1 MPFIEDKDQQVQ
13 FDRLIDYSTEVEAG
27 EPDYT
32 FRERVRAAFAID
44 NTIGSL
50 IARESGLPDG
60 TKTTDYDA
68 WTDLTDDERLDEAFI
83 NNITY
88 VDNRQELDAVRRQRD
103 KELKNREILQEGGL
117 LPSLAVGLVDPINV
131 LLPGSVAYKTY
142 KTGSKILDGALATA
156 SAGALSATATETAL
170 HATQLERTFSESA
183 LNVSAATFLSGALG
197 AAPGVFNQL
206 VSKSQLDEIDKTLD
220 PERVVREGGNPAMA
234 DHSIGAAEV
243 DNDAQ
248 VRGKVAKMFVKGLGF
263 DPLSR
268 TITSD
273 ASATR
278 KAVNALAENP
288 IDMDRPV
295 GTSVESMIKAYDGRY
310 FEAASDSAMFFKEYK
325 KSGGTLNNRQFR
337 EEVGRAMR
345 NGSDNTYIQQAADS
359 WRTKLYEPLKDE
371 SVKMGLLPEDVDVTT
386 AESYLNRIWNKEKL
400 AANSGEFISVTKKW
414 LDDQLEVKVG
424 KKAEIDKLTTKF
436 TEVEKGEASAAK
448 RKATAERQITEI
460 EKKLEETKRAEKP
473 KAPKAAKNTLEKA
486 KVDQPLKATVYHQTD
501 KTFEK
506 FDFDKSADGTVWFT
520 GDKEVFKD
528 PTSAAAASAG
538 KGKILTANVEL
549 KKVAGWD
556 EIDKYSI
563 GELIQK
569 GYDGAVLDGDLQVF
583 TESAIKSVKEE
594 IEPKVAKPSK
604 RVQTLEKQI
613 ADRRAKIAEYD
624 KQLGDFEAQKL
635 QSTKDIEAVIKDFPS
650 KIANEVRSMIKARE
664 GVEAKS
670 MTRTL
675 KRAIARIQKAGYE
688 DIEPVDNE
696 ALAREILGRIMSTP
710 DGRLPYDY
718 KMGENSAKGMAGP
731 EKGVFKKRSFLIPDS
746 MVEQFLENDIELL
759 GGRYLK
765 QMAPDIELTR
775 RFGDVELKNEIKNIE
790 QEYIEKMS
798 GAKTQKERLKLNK
811 QKDSDIRDIA
821 AMRDRMRGTYGQVDF
836 DNPWVRA
843 GRVARDLNYMRLL
856 GGVVA
861 ASIPDIGRVIA
872 AEGIVNTFRYGLKPL
887 VANLREFRVAAR
899 EAKLYG
905 VGTDA
910 LMGGRAEIIADVA
923 DYARGGTKFERGVR
937 AAATKFS
944 SINLMNF
951 WTGGIKQLHAVV
963 TQTRV
968 ANDLLKGKYDKR
980 LGQLGISEADSKN
993 IAGQL
998 KKYGKE
1004 IDGVWVWNT
1013 RDWDNQDLAMM
1024 WGAALRKESDRVI
1037 IVPGQEKPLFMSSEM
1052 GKTIFQFKSFMFSA
1066 TQRVLISNIQAQDKH
1081 YIQGMLGL
1089 VGIGMLSYA
1098 FKEWDANRELS
1109 DDPATWVME
1118 GIDRSGALGM
1128 LMEVNNTLEKISGNH
1143 YGLRPLVGINAP
1155 ASRYAARSALD
1166 SAIGPTFG
1174 LAGDVIKAA
1183 SAVTGEREWTDAD
1196 TRAFRRLLPGQNLSF
1211 LRQGLDRIEEEL
1223 GQ

>member
-13 FDRLIDYSTEVEAG
+13 FDRLIDYSTDVEPG

-60 TKTTDYDA
+60 TRTTDYDA
-68 WTDLTDDERLDEAFI
+68 WADLTDDERLDEAFI

-103 KELKNREILQEGGL
+103 KELRNREILEEGGL
-117 LPSLAVGLVDPINV
+117 LPSLAVGLVDPINI

-142 KTGSKILDGALATA
+142 KTGSKILDGALATG
-156 SAGALSATATETAL
+156 SAGALSATVTETAL
-170 HATQLERTFSESA
+170 HATQMERTFSESA
-183 LNVSAATFLSGALG
+183 LNVSTATFLSGALG

-220 PERVVREGGNPAMA
+220 PERIVREGGNPAMA

-345 NGSDNTYIQQAADS
+345 DGSDNTYIQQAADS
-359 WRTKLYEPLKDE
+359 WNTKLYEPLKNE
-371 SVKMGLLPEDVDVTT
+371 AVKMGLLPEDVDVAT
-386 AESYLNRIWNKEKL
+386 AENYLNRIWNKEKL

-414 LDDQLEVKVG
+414 LDDQLEVKVA
-424 KKAEIDKLTTKF
+424 KKADIDKLDASIKNI
-436 TEVEKGEASAAK
+436 EKAEGTAVK
-448 RKATAERQITEI
+448 QKATAEKRLADA
-460 EKKLEETKRAEKP
+460 EKKLEEVKRQQKVADTSALRARAKALTKQIDSNK
-473 KAPKAAKNTLEKA
+473 KAVADLGKKIE
-486 KVDQPLKATVYHQTD
+486 
-501 KTFEK
+501 
-506 FDFDKSADGTVWFT
+506 DFD
-520 GDKEVFKD
+520 
-528 PTSAAAASAG
+528 
-538 KGKILTANVEL
+538 
-549 KKVAGWD
+549 
-556 EIDKYSI
+556 
-563 GELIQK
+563 
-569 GYDGAVLDGDLQVF
+569 
-583 TESAIKSVKEE
+583 
-594 IEPKVAKPSK
+594 
-604 RVQTLEKQI
+604 
-613 ADRRAKIAEYD
+613 
-624 KQLGDFEAQKL
+624 AQKL
-635 QSTKDIEAVIKDFPS
+635 QSTKDIEALIKDFPS

-718 KMGENSAKGMAGP
+718 KMGENSAKGVSGP
-731 EKGVFKKRSFLIPDS
+731 EKGVFKSRSFLIPDS

-775 RFGDVELKNEIKNIE
+775 RFGDVEMKNEIKNIE
-790 QEYIEKMS
+790 QEYIDKMA
-798 GAKTQKERLKLNK
+798 GAKTEKERLKLNK
-811 QKDSDIRDIA
+811 QKESDIRDIA
-821 AMRDRMRGTYGQVDF
+821 AMRDRMRGTYGQTDF

-887 VANLREFRVAAR
+887 VANLKEFRVAAR

-944 SINLMNF
+944 SVNLMNF

-963 TQTRV
+963 TQTRI
-968 ANDLLKGKYDKR
+968 ANDLLKGTYDKR

-998 KKYGKE
+998 KKYGKK

-1037 IVPGQEKPLFMSSEM
+1037 IVPGQEKPLFMSNEL
-1052 GKTIFQFKSFMFSA
+1052 GKTLFQFKSFMFSA

-1143 YGLRPLVGINAP
+1143 YGLRPLIGINAP

-1211 LRQGLDRIEEEL
+1211 LRQGLDRIEEEF
-1223 GQ
+1223 GR

>member
-1 MPFIEDKDQQVQ
+1 
-13 FDRLIDYSTEVEAG
+13 
-27 EPDYT
+27 
-32 FRERVRAAFAID
+32 
-44 NTIGSL
+44 
-50 IARESGLPDG
+50 
-60 TKTTDYDA
+60 
-68 WTDLTDDERLDEAFI
+68 
-83 NNITY
+83 
-88 VDNRQELDAVRRQRD
+88 
-103 KELKNREILQEGGL
+103 
-117 LPSLAVGLVDPINV
+117 
-131 LLPGSVAYKTY
+131 
-142 KTGSKILDGALATA
+142 
-156 SAGALSATATETAL
+156 
-170 HATQLERTFSESA
+170 
-183 LNVSAATFLSGALG
+183 
-197 AAPGVFNQL
+197 
-206 VSKSQLDEIDKTLD
+206 
-220 PERVVREGGNPAMA
+220 
-234 DHSIGAAEV
+234 
-243 DNDAQ
+243 
-248 VRGKVAKMFVKGLGF
+248 
-263 DPLSR
+263 
-268 TITSD
+268 
-273 ASATR
+273 
-278 KAVNALAENP
+278 
-288 IDMDRPV
+288 
-295 GTSVESMIKAYDGRY
+295 
-310 FEAASDSAMFFKEYK
+310 
-325 KSGGTLNNRQFR
+325 
-337 EEVGRAMR
+337 
-345 NGSDNTYIQQAADS
+345 
-359 WRTKLYEPLKDE
+359 
-371 SVKMGLLPEDVDVTT
+371 
-386 AESYLNRIWNKEKL
+386 
-400 AANSGEFISVTKKW
+400 
-414 LDDQLEVKVG
+414 
-424 KKAEIDKLTTKF
+424 
-436 TEVEKGEASAAK
+436 
-448 RKATAERQITEI
+448 
-460 EKKLEETKRAEKP
+460 
-473 KAPKAAKNTLEKA
+473 
-486 KVDQPLKATVYHQTD
+486 
-501 KTFEK
+501 
-506 FDFDKSADGTVWFT
+506 
-520 GDKEVFKD
+520 
-528 PTSAAAASAG
+528 
-538 KGKILTANVEL
+538 
-549 KKVAGWD
+549 
-556 EIDKYSI
+556 
-563 GELIQK
+563 
-569 GYDGAVLDGDLQVF
+569 
-583 TESAIKSVKEE
+583 
-594 IEPKVAKPSK
+594 
-604 RVQTLEKQI
+604 
-613 ADRRAKIAEYD
+613 
-624 KQLGDFEAQKL
+624 
-635 QSTKDIEAVIKDFPS
+635 
-650 KIANEVRSMIKARE
+650 
-664 GVEAKS
+664 

-688 DIEPVDNE
+688 DIEPMDNE
-696 ALAREILGRIMSTP
+696 ALAREILGRIMSTS

-718 KMGENSAKGMAGP
+718 KMGENSAKGASGP
-731 EKGVFKKRSFLIPDS
+731 EKGVFKSRSFLIPDS

-775 RFGDVELKNEIKNIE
+775 RFGDVEMKNELKNIE
-790 QEYIEKMS
+790 QEYIGKMDA
-798 GAKTQKERLKLNK
+798 AKTEKERRKLNK
-811 QKDSDIRDIA
+811 QKESDRRDIE
-821 AMRDRMRGTYGQVDF
+821 AMRDRMRGTYGQTDF

-887 VANLREFRVAAR
+887 VANLKEFRVAAR

-944 SINLMNF
+944 SVNLMNF

-963 TQTRV
+963 TQTRI

-1037 IVPGQEKPLFMSSEM
+1037 IVPGQEKPLFMSTEM

-1089 VGIGMLSYA
+1089 VGIGMMSYA

>member
-1 MPFIEDKDQQVQ
+1 MPFIEDKDQQIQ
-13 FDRLIDYSTEVEAG
+13 FDRLIDYSTDVEAG

-60 TKTTDYDA
+60 TRTTDYDA
-68 WTDLTDDERLDEAFI
+68 WADLTDDERLDEAFI

-103 KELKNREILQEGGL
+103 KELRNREILQEGGL
-117 LPSLAVGLVDPINV
+117 LPSLAVGLVDPINI

-142 KTGSKILDGALATA
+142 KTGSKILDGALATG

-170 HATQLERTFSESA
+170 HATQMERTFSESA
-183 LNVSAATFLSGALG
+183 LNVSTATFLSGALG

-220 PERVVREGGNPAMA
+220 PERIVREGGNPAMA

-325 KSGGTLNNRQFR
+325 KSGGTLNNRQYR

-359 WRTKLYEPLKDE
+359 WNTKLYEPLKNE
-371 SVKMGLLPEDVDVTT
+371 AVKMGLLPEDVDVTT

-414 LDDQLEVKVG
+414 LDDQLEVKVA
-424 KKAEIDKLTTKF
+424 KKADIDKLDASIKNI
-436 TEVEKGEASAAK
+436 EKAEGTAVK
-448 RKATAERQITEI
+448 QKATAEKRLADA
-460 EKKLEETKRAEKP
+460 EKKLEEVKRQQKVADTSALRARAKALTKQIDSNKKSVADLGKKIE
-473 KAPKAAKNTLEKA
+473 
-486 KVDQPLKATVYHQTD
+486 
-501 KTFEK
+501 
-506 FDFDKSADGTVWFT
+506 DFD
-520 GDKEVFKD
+520 
-528 PTSAAAASAG
+528 
-538 KGKILTANVEL
+538 
-549 KKVAGWD
+549 
-556 EIDKYSI
+556 
-563 GELIQK
+563 
-569 GYDGAVLDGDLQVF
+569 
-583 TESAIKSVKEE
+583 
-594 IEPKVAKPSK
+594 
-604 RVQTLEKQI
+604 
-613 ADRRAKIAEYD
+613 
-624 KQLGDFEAQKL
+624 AQKL
-635 QSTKDIEAVIKDFPS
+635 QSTKDIEALIKDFPS

-688 DIEPVDNE
+688 DIEPMDNE
-696 ALAREILGRIMSTP
+696 ALAREILGRIMSTS

-718 KMGENSAKGMAGP
+718 KMGENSAKGASGP
-731 EKGVFKKRSFLIPDS
+731 EKGVFKSRSFLIPDS

-775 RFGDVELKNEIKNIE
+775 RFGDVEMKNELKNIE
-790 QEYIEKMS
+790 QEYIGKMDA
-798 GAKTQKERLKLNK
+798 AKTEKERRKLNK
-811 QKDSDIRDIA
+811 QKESDRRDIE
-821 AMRDRMRGTYGQVDF
+821 AMRDRMRGTYGQTDF

-887 VANLREFRVAAR
+887 VANLKEFRVAAR

-944 SINLMNF
+944 SVNLMNF

-963 TQTRV
+963 TQTRI

-1037 IVPGQEKPLFMSSEM
+1037 IVPGQEKPLFMSTEM

-1089 VGIGMLSYA
+1089 VGIGMMSYA